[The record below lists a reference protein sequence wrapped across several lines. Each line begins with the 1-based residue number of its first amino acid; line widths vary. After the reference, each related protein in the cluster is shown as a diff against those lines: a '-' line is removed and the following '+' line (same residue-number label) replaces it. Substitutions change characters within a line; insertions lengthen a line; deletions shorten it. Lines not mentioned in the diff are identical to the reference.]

1 MVEGTCPSLSLVG
14 GFILVASYGTGHVN
28 VRAIQILEEWDT
40 GVTPSLKPARKIW
53 AFFSIGFCTEDLQFA
68 KRSWTKIS

>member
-53 AFFSIGFCTEDLQFA
+53 AFFQLVSAPKTFSLQ
-68 KRSWTKIS
+68 KEVGPK